1 MTELA
6 RDPLGLRSVSPLL
19 IGTLL
24 NPGQLAAVKRDAWG
38 RA

>member
-24 NPGQLAAVKRDAWG
+24 DPVNSRL
-38 RA
+38 